1 MASLHESIGHFHDRL
16 LPLEHSKTL
25 TNAKKWPIALALI
38 HFLMILTCPLW
49 PGLDST
55 SKRRIFCPTSPT
67 AELAPPSRAPSTSSA
82 QTRAPPAP
90 EPMAHSQESK
100 RTTVDFRKWLSRAG
114 SSRII
119 GRPDESESSVIADEQ
134 ESASKSACPAE
145 IAPGSASL
153 SAEASSKSLAGRSLP
168 CVPLG
173 NLIMMCL
180 TVFPSGLHW

>member
-1 MASLHESIGHFHDRL
+1 MIDFYPLSIQKL
-16 LPLEHSKTL
+16 SQTQ
-25 TNAKKWPIALALI
+25 KKMPTALALI

-82 QTRAPPAP
+82 PTRAPSAP

-114 SSRII
+114 SSGMI
-119 GRPDESESSVIADEQ
+119 GRPDETEPSVTADEEQ
-134 ESASKSACPAE
+134 SASKSACPADT
-145 IAPGSASL
+145 APGSASL

-180 TVFPSGLHW
+180 TVFPSGLLW